1 MAKVT
6 SKIAS
11 LPSQRQQMETRF
23 VELMT
28 ELFQLDEAEALDFG
42 LYRVIRRHNREVKAF
57 LGEIIAENE
66 SKALQGGRLAELLNA
81 ALRPLVTKLRPRTNS
96 ASKTW
101 RISSGSNPA

>member
-23 VELMT
+23 VELMS
-28 ELFQLDEAEALDFG
+28 ELFSLDEAEALDFG

-57 LGEIIAENE
+57 LGEIISENE
-66 SKALQGGRLAELLNA
+66 SKALQGGRLAELLPPS
-81 ALRPLVTKLRPRTNS
+81 RPLVTRLRPRTNS